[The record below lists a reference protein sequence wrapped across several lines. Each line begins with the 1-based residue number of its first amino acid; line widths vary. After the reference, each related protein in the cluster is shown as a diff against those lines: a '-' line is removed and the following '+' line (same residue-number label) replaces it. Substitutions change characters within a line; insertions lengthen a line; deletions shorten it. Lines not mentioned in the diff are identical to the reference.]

1 MKTLKELGD
10 FVGIPQG
17 SGDMRFRSIVNNR
30 KITLRAIDG
39 VVHGFYSRSISMRA
53 ILQILKNLP
62 TITLEAN
69 MIEPTVG
76 EEPLDLRIRVNISE
90 GMIWRTTVYLYPA
103 GHIHTLGGEPRF
115 ASWDLDPSQSEYVFN
130 QTSFGQWQ
138 IVVDRIG
145 ISTTGFVALSQTFDG
160 IYINKKPVAPPPPPP
175 PPPPTPPVISVVS
188 KGDGSFAISGSGFVP
203 PNATVTIFIGVLGIV
218 QNPLELTVTASEG
231 SFRDFL
237 TGNICSN
244 HKGVRLYFWA
254 SDGRIHKG
262 QQVKS
267 NQVQLSCPF

>member
-1 MKTLKELGD
+1 MKSLKELGE

-17 SGDMRFRSIVNNR
+17 STDMRFRSIVNNR
-30 KITLRAIDG
+30 KITLRAIDA
-39 VVHGFYSRSISMRA
+39 VVHGAYSRSISMRA

-69 MIEPTVG
+69 MIGPTAG
-76 EEPLDLRIRVNISE
+76 EEPLDLRIGVNISE
-90 GMIWRTTVYLYPA
+90 GMIWRTTVYFYPA

-115 ASWDLDPSQSEYVFN
+115 ASWDLEPSQSEYVFN

-145 ISTTGFVALSQTFDG
+145 ISKTGFVALSQTFDG

-175 PPPPTPPVISVVS
+175 PSPPTPPVISVAS
-188 KGDGSFAISGSGFVP
+188 KGDGSFAVSGSGFVP
-203 PNATVTIFIGVLGIV
+203 SNATVTVFIGVWGVV
-218 QNPLELTVTASEG
+218 QNPVELSVTANEG
-231 SFRDFL
+231 SFHDFP

-244 HKGVRLYFWA
+244 YKGVRLYFWA
-254 SDGRIHKG
+254 SDGRIYEG